1 MLCLH
6 QGIVESHLAVLG
18 RKFAG
23 NEKALQQLYFQDL
36 REERWERECV
46 ELYLKADAQYQTSPS
61 PTSRLWLRATL
72 TLRGV
77 GGRVSTVK
85 TEGIVLEPHIS
96 HT

>member
-46 ELYLKADAQYQTSPS
+46 ELYLSHCYDSRESRCSISDLAVAHITALVESHVDTTGRRRPS
-61 PTSRLWLRATL
+61 VYR
-72 TLRGV
+72 
-77 GGRVSTVK
+77 
-85 TEGIVLEPHIS
+85 EN
-96 HT
+96 